1 MAEYIFPKSYS
12 YTEGSGSG
20 SGSGGNT
27 VPCSACS
34 FPPGT
39 SIDTHYIKTVNED
52 GSPIMVPEDG
62 DQCCPV
68 VSRTKDCT
76 YCGFFEGT
84 SPQTHYVDTS
94 VKVDIDADGLSAC
107 CPVLPLDEDTVP
119 CLNCGLPPGYDP
131 THWFLD
137 TTLKT
142 KPGSA
147 AVCCP
152 PKIKN
157 PTPFGCI
164 PPCPSGYVCS
174 NNECILG
181 PTEGSGC
188 VPPCPS
194 GSYCAQG
201 SDYYGAPIIYC
212 YTPCDPICGE
222 CDDCVNGQCVEGTKY
237 PCSACEDN
245 TGSVFPPGT
254 SIDTHYIDYGATFCT
269 KDTCCPAVERTTGS
283 GENGDENFTTVY
295 VKANEIVSIIPIK
308 NIAKT
313 GPGTCVIIPP
323 PEPNAP
329 DRPFCGTI
337 NIQEGR
343 CVLKD
348 PNAVNGDTRI
358 IFGGGEPKPKVF
370 VCDFDISNLG
380 NNRVTVGAIDFGFK
394 KVTSYT
400 SDTTEYTGRV
410 VIGLNGIT
418 VDTVSLDRTDLKN
431 LLIGGRNEGSWD
443 GSYGFV
449 TNKDIG
455 GIKSLGYNF
464 NEDNTTT
471 IAWAAPGDT
480 NLDNVIDILDVA
492 SILANGK
499 FDTGLSAD
507 WAEGDFNYDGIVDV
521 LDMSS
526 FLSTGY
532 YDKGN
537 YLPQNTSFNIRW
549 SPLDTALR
557 PLPTTLSSLSVSL
570 STEDVTEPVTY
581 RTFEPPFYVGG
592 KELIRD
598 CEITTRL
605 ECNSKTASVFTPD
618 VTCYDG
624 IEKTLPIP
632 DVNSGACY
640 SYELD
645 ECFVVKN
652 THTKNARQ
660 YCIDIMR
667 GVYYG
672 ENTVCT
678 DQHNPQTK
686 IITIPTTQPKKANW
700 GCCCIASLNAADP
713 MWKNKFFDP
722 RIMVVDREVTKN
734 NVSYTETAEVQCQK
748 LGGYFSGYGQF
759 CDDNCWNPNMRTSPY
774 WYS

>member
-27 VPCSACS
+27 VPCSVCS

-52 GSPIMVPEDG
+52 GSPIMVAEDG

-76 YCGFFEGT
+76 YCGFSEGT

-107 CPVLPLDEDTVP
+107 CPVLLLPPDNETS
-119 CLNCGLPPGYDP
+119 CINCGLPEGYSSNDYYVDTSVKIPPGELS
-131 THWFLD
+131 T
-137 TTLKT
+137 
-142 KPGSA
+142 
-147 AVCCP
+147 CCP
-152 PKIKN
+152 PKTIDN
-157 PTPFGCI
+157 NDCD
-164 PPCPSGYVCS
+164 PPCD
-174 NNECILG
+174 ECFNCQDG
-181 PTEGSGC
+181 
-188 VPPCPS
+188 V
-194 GSYCAQG
+194 
-201 SDYYGAPIIYC
+201 
-212 YTPCDPICGE
+212 
-222 CDDCVNGQCVEGTKY
+222 CVEATQY
-237 PCSACEDN
+237 PCVACEYDN
-245 TGSVFPPGT
+245 GSLFPPGT
-254 SIDTHYIDYGATFCT
+254 NIDTHYIDYGTTFCT

-283 GENGDENFTTVY
+283 GDNDENFTTVY
-295 VKANEIVSIIPIK
+295 VKANEIVSIPPIK
-308 NIAKT
+308 NITKT

-337 NIQEGR
+337 NIQEGK

-370 VCDFDISNLG
+370 VCGFDISNLG
-380 NNRVTVGAIDFGFK
+380 NNRVTVGSIDFGLK
-394 KVTSYT
+394 KAVSYT
-400 SDTTEYTGRV
+400 SDTREYTGTV
-410 VIGLNGIT
+410 IIGLNGIT
-418 VDTVSLDRTDLKN
+418 VDTVSLDRTDLRN

-549 SPLDTALR
+549 SPLDTASR